1 MIGDGPLHLLDAGG
15 EIFYPLHVDLPEL
28 IYITQI
34 ERGVGEQALAQI
46 AELMAMMD
54 IFHGLFE
61 AYGYEEA
68 DDDGGDVDEEV
79 APGAG
84 GMVWRVDV

>member
-1 MIGDGPLHLLDAGG
+1 
-15 EIFYPLHVDLPEL
+15 
-28 IYITQI
+28 
-34 ERGVGEQALAQI
+34 LAQI

-68 DDDGGDVDEEV
+68 DDDGGDMDEEV
-79 APGAG
+79 VPGAG